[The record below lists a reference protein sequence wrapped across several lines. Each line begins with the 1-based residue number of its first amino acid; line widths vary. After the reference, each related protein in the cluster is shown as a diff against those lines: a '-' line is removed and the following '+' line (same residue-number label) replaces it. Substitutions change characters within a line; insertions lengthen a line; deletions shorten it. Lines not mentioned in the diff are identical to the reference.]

1 MDKMMMGLVS
11 NLKKLTK
18 SLHIIWEDIWGLFLN
33 DSIGDKMAKKLIS
46 VYIDEKQIERLA
58 KLSAKTRVPRSVY
71 IRDGLEFIL
80 DKSEKQLKG
89 KNRK

>member
-1 MDKMMMGLVS
+1 
-11 NLKKLTK
+11 
-18 SLHIIWEDIWGLFLN
+18 
-33 DSIGDKMAKKLIS
+33 MAKKLIS

-71 IRDGLEFIL
+71 IRDGLGYIL

-89 KNRK
+89 SHRK